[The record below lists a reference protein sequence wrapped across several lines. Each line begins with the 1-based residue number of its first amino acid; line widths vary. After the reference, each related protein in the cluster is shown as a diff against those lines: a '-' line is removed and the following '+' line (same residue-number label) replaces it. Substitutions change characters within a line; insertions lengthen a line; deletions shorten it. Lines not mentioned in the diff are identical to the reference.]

1 MTDKME
7 LHNFAARCDGYA
19 TTCSDPA
26 DAERW
31 RRLAAS
37 YRELAE
43 RPTTSC
49 GVSLPLRIDGNT
61 YPGILLL
68 GMMP

>member
-1 MTDKME
+1 MTKQTE

-19 TTCSDPA
+19 ATCSDPA

-43 RPTTSC
+43 RPPAAVGIT
-49 GVSLPLRIDGNT
+49 LPLTAGGHV
-61 YPGILLL
+61 YPGIVQL

>member
-1 MTDKME
+1 MTNKME

-31 RRLAAS
+31 RHLAAS

-43 RPTTSC
+43 RPMATCSIT
-49 GVSLPLRIDGNT
+49 LPLNDGGNISS
-61 YPGILLL
+61 GIVQL